1 MSKFCPINNLASKDI
16 LNEIMPTGMVF
27 DELIVF
33 CVSAL
38 SCVTPFAPDL
48 CCSVDPKTTAV
59 QW

>member
-33 CVSAL
+33 ACQLSVVSIL
-38 SCVTPFAPDL
+38 RLPF
-48 CCSVDPKTTAV
+48 SVV
-59 QW
+59 V